1 MVFNVLTGNT
11 DDHLRNHGFLRV
23 RDGWRLSPAYDLN
36 PNPKAFAARA
46 HILPILPGNHHPALE
61 RCVDA
66 APYFKMTTALVKEGL
81 LAILDSLERW
91 RDVARQNGLTPNE
104 ITRMAGAFEHEGKRA
119 LVAAVR

>member
-66 APYFKMTTALVKEGL
+66 VDAGTFRAAPNPAALLRGNK
-81 LAILDSLERW
+81 ARILRRPGESHEC
-91 RDVARQNGLTPNE
+91 QNHE
-104 ITRMAGAFEHEGKRA
+104 FMMAKP
-119 LVAAVR
+119 LISPAA